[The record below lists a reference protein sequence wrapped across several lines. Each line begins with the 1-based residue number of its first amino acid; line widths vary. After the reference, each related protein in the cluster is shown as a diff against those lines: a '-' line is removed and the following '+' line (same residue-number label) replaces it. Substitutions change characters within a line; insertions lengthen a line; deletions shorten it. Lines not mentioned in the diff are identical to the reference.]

1 MPTEDHSLS
10 AQVDLALA
18 NAKRAQREARIV
30 VRDIARIRDAIEA
43 NVQSE
48 EDTTNE

>member
-1 MPTEDHSLS
+1 MPTEDHSLQ

-18 NAKRAQREARIV
+18 NAKRAMRESRIV
-30 VRDIARIRDAIEA
+30 VRDIARIRDAIN